1 MEDNNPPRAT
11 NTDPASGGI
20 MDIQPPK
27 PQPKQPETAPSEVND
42 VPQVSIT
49 EGELTTL
56 STSPES
62 SSVPVSEPAPNY
74 EQPASSDSAETN
86 TENAISSSENPFE
99 VDNKSGVSPSNP
111 DQPEDNMQ
119 PLLAAKPAPK
129 KSKPKLAIFFAA
141 LIALLL
147 IGLSVVAYLAS
158 QGPTD
163 GLENATHSA
172 TPNERP
178 VTAEEIDQAQEEV
191 EKAISQ
197 TDDNKDFPEDQLS
210 NQSLGLDF

>member
-11 NTDPASGGI
+11 STDPASGGI

-27 PQPKQPETAPSEVND
+27 PHPKQPETAPSEVHD

-49 EGELTTL
+49 EGELTRL

-62 SSVPVSEPAPNY
+62 SAVPMSEPAPNY
-74 EQPASSDSAETN
+74 EQPTSSDSAETN
-86 TENAISSSENPFE
+86 TENAISNSENPFE
-99 VDNKSGVSPSNP
+99 VDNKSDLIASNS
-111 DQPEDNMQ
+111 DQPGDSLQ

-129 KSKPKLAIFFAA
+129 KSKPKLVIFLAVVV
-141 LIALLL
+141 ALLL

-158 QGPTD
+158 QGPAD